1 MKFKFRDKN
10 VLTWL
15 SIISGFISIILL
27 CYCGIIIMPNGQLS
41 FDVDPILLFILVLI
55 ILSSYSFLFLIHK
68 TFSLERKFCEMD
80 MIINYLKEHSDVAD
94 EEIEYILEYSKNTRR
109 MLFNFKKSN
118 KKMEE

>member
-41 FDVDPILLFILVLI
+41 FDVAPILLFILVLI